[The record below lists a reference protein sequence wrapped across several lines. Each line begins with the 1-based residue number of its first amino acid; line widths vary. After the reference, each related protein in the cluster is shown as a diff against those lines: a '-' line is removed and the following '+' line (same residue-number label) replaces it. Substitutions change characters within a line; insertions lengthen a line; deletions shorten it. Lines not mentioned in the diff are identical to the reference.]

1 MRTGKALKLGRKS
14 VHLQKEV
21 LEELDSL
28 TRSVARAE
36 KLILDLK
43 DEMEAVGAKHQ
54 NRTTTKDD
62 IAYLE
67 DLLRCAKKKLAW
79 ENLMEG
85 LGKRTPSLLQ
95 KVSAIMSDEQNP
107 PTDEVRTGIMQALQ
121 SIQSAMERLDRAKV
135 Q

>member
-107 PTDEVRTGIMQALQ
+107 PSDDVRTGIMQALQ
-121 SIQSAMERLDRAKV
+121 SIQSAMERLDQAKV

>member
-1 MRTGKALKLGRKS
+1 MGTSKAQKLGRKS
-14 VHLQKEV
+14 SLLQKEV

-28 TRSVARAE
+28 SRSVARAE
-36 KLILDLK
+36 RLILELK

-54 NRTTTKDD
+54 NRTTTRDD

-85 LGKRTPSLLQ
+85 LGKRTPALLQ
-95 KVSAIMSDEQNP
+95 KVSAVMSDEQNP
-107 PTDEVRTGIMQALQ
+107 PTEAVRTGIMQSLHSVQ
-121 SIQSAMERLDRAKV
+121 GAMERLDKAKV